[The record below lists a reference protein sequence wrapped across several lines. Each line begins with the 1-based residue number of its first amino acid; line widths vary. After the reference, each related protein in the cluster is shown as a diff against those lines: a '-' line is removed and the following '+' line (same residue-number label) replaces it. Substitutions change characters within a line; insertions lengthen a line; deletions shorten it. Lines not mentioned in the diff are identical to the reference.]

1 MTSPFKTRVAQALA
15 DSDLRT
21 SQARASARLQRWR
34 NAAFDDLETP
44 WPDLQAAAAACR
56 HVALDTLPSLL
67 EQLETQ
73 LVQRG
78 VEVVWAEDGAT
89 AFRYIAALA
98 TARGAATVLR
108 SRSPLAEE
116 IGLDSA
122 LLDAGIEVVNTH
134 FGDYILRL
142 AEDRSSHPHFP
153 ALHQRAADVANL
165 FESKLDMPKTL
176 DPQAMG
182 SMARFRLRRELLRS
196 EMMISQVTLAAA
208 DSGTLILASDA
219 GEDRIAASLAR
230 VQVLLMGIDQVAATV
245 DQALFLAQMGS
256 RSAAGQG
263 LPGAL
268 TLLNGPARAGD
279 PDGPGELHLV
289 IIDNGRSALLATP
302 YRDALS
308 CIDCG
313 ACHNVCPV
321 TREIGGQAYG
331 DGYAGPIGAVLAP
344 LIASTPKTPRRTA
357 PATAPPVTASQ
368 IPLLDP
374 GFADLPL
381 ASSLCGACGDVC
393 PVGIDLP
400 GMLRSLREDRL
411 AAGKLGMSNN
421 AVRGAYRWATDNP
434 TNYRRAHSWLQGSL
448 AGNLAPPLRAWQSA
462 RDLPK
467 PAAKMFR
474 DRWAER
480 TRP

>member
-1 MTSPFKTRVAQALA
+1 MTSPFKTRATQALA
-15 DSDLRT
+15 DPDLRT
-21 SQARASARLQRWR
+21 SQARASARLQHWR

-44 WPDLQAAAAACR
+44 WSDLQAAAAACR
-56 HVALDTLPSLL
+56 HVALDALPRLL
-67 EQLETQ
+67 EQLESQ

-98 TARGAATVLR
+98 TARGAETVLR
-108 SRSPLAEE
+108 SRSLLAEE

-122 LLDAGIEVVNTH
+122 LRDAGIEVVNTH

-153 ALHQRAADVANL
+153 ALHQRAKEVADL

-196 EMMISQVTLAAA
+196 KIMVGQVTLAAA

-219 GEDRIAASLAR
+219 GEDRIAASLAG
-230 VQVLLMGIDQVAATV
+230 VQVVLMSIDQVAATL

-279 PDGPGELHLV
+279 ADGPGELHLV
-289 IIDNGRSALLATP
+289 IVDNGRSALLATP
-302 YRDALS
+302 YRDALA

-313 ACHNVCPV
+313 ACHDVCPV

-331 DGYAGPIGAVLAP
+331 DGYAGPIGAIKAP
-344 LIASTPKTPRRTA
+344 LVASTPKKPRRTT
-357 PATAPPVTASQ
+357 PAAGPPVTAVE

-381 ASSLCGACGDVC
+381 ATTLCGACGDVC

-400 GMLRSLREDRL
+400 EMLRTLREARL
-411 AAGKLGMSNN
+411 AAGKLGMVDN
-421 AVRGAYRWATDNP
+421 AVRAAYRWATDNP
-434 TNYRRAHSWLQGSL
+434 TNYRRAHGWLQASLSGS
-448 AGNLAPPLRAWQSA
+448 LAPPLRAWQNA

-480 TRP
+480 SRP